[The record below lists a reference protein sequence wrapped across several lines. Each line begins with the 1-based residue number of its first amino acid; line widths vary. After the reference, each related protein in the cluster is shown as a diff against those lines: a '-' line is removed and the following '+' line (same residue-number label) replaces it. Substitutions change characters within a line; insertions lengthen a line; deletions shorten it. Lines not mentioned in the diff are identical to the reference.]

1 MKERINEHNVEKKKV
16 IAIWALFLS
25 SAAIVLLGISFCLY
39 SYLNNVEYKVLSS
52 KIPGEIFGVII
63 AFLGVRYFL
72 SVRKLKTEVYKTAS
86 RFSWS
91 NFKKKEE

>member
-52 KIPGEIFGVII
+52 TIPGEIFGVII